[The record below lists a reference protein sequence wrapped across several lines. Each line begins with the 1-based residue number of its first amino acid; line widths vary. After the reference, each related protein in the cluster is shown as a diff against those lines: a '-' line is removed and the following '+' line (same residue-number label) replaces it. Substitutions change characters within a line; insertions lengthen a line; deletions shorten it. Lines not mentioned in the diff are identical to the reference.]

1 MSSYGLFGMTWCK
14 LSAGSLFIC
23 EKLESN
29 FNLMPWKS
37 MVCTPILNAWQN
49 TQDAVGTTPEEM
61 VQIEELKTR

>member
-1 MSSYGLFGMTWCK
+1 
-14 LSAGSLFIC
+14 
-23 EKLESN
+23 
-29 FNLMPWKS
+29 